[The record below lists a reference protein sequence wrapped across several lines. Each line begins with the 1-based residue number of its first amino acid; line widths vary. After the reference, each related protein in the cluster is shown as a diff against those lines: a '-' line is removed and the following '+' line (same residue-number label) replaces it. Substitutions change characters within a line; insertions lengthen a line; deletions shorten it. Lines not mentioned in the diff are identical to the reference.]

1 MFVMMETVLK
11 NDRSV
16 DLKEVKMLRV
26 EHLYQNGF
34 PIASACK
41 TVGIS
46 VHTYYK
52 WRTDSQPDVQE
63 KVGSAVIAVQA
74 E

>member
-1 MFVMMETVLK
+1 MMEMDGK
-11 NDRSV
+11 NERTI

-26 EHLYQNGF
+26 EHLYQNGL

-41 TVGIS
+41 MSGIS

-52 WRTDSQPDVQE
+52 WRRNSQSDATEGIVPTVL
-63 KVGSAVIAVQA
+63 AVKPNNR
-74 E
+74 